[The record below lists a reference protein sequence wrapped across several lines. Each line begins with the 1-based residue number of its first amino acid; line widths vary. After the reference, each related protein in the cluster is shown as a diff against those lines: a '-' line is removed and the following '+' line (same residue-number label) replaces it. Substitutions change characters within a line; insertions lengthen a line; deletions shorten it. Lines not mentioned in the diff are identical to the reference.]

1 MKGGVLMNQQKIGEF
16 LKHLRKD
23 KGLTQEQLAE
33 EFGVSSRSVSRWENG
48 NTMPDISIIIELAD
62 FYDVDIREI
71 ICGERKSENMD
82 KELKDTLVTVADYT
96 NNENGKIMQSAV
108 NMAIITSVIFG
119 IVTPIIFY
127 LYILK
132 DNLLLNL
139 VAIGTSFGMLY
150 CGLSM
155 LRLLEMNEKIS
166 KKSHKISAILIV
178 CVGLCS
184 MIPVIGNAIIT
195 LLHLI

>member
-1 MKGGVLMNQQKIGEF
+1 MNQQKIGEF

-108 NMAIITSVIFG
+108 NMTIITSVIFG

-127 LYILK
+127 LYILT

-155 LRLLEMNEKIS
+155 LRLLKMNEKIS
-166 KKSHKISAILIV
+166 KKSHKVSAILIV
-178 CVGLCS
+178 CVGLYS
-184 MIPVIGNAIIT
+184 MIPVIGNAILK

>member
-1 MKGGVLMNQQKIGEF
+1 MNQQKIGEF
-16 LKHLRKD
+16 LKHLRTD

-127 LYILK
+127 FYFLI

-139 VAIGTSFGMLY
+139 VAIGTSSGMLY

-166 KKSHKISAILIV
+166 KKSHKVSAILIV
-178 CVGLCS
+178 CVGLYS
-184 MIPVIGNAIIT
+184 MIPVIGNAILK

>member
-1 MKGGVLMNQQKIGEF
+1 MNQQKIGEF

-96 NNENGKIMQSAV
+96 NNENEKIMQSAV
-108 NMAIITSVIFG
+108 NMTIITSVIFA

-127 LYILK
+127 LYILT
-132 DNLLLNL
+132 DNLLLNI
-139 VAIGTSFGMLY
+139 VAIGTAFGMLY

-166 KKSHKISAILIV
+166 KKSHKISAILIIG
-178 CVGLCS
+178 VGLCS
-184 MIPVIGNAIIT
+184 MIPVICNAI
-195 LLHLI
+195 LKLFHLI

>member
-1 MKGGVLMNQQKIGEF
+1 VNQQKIGEF

-127 LYILK
+127 FYILIE
-132 DNLLLNL
+132 NLLLNL
-139 VAIGTSFGMLY
+139 AAIVTSFGVLY
-150 CGLSM
+150 SGLSV
-155 LRLLEMNEKIS
+155 LRLFEMNEKIS
-166 KKSHKISAILIV
+166 KKSHKVLGIILVCVALFLMIGVICNAILQLI
-178 CVGLCS
+178 
-184 MIPVIGNAIIT
+184 
-195 LLHLI
+195 HLI

>member
-1 MKGGVLMNQQKIGEF
+1 MNQQKIGEF
-16 LKHLRKD
+16 LKHLRTD

-71 ICGERKSENMD
+71 IHGERKSENMD

-127 LYILK
+127 FYFLI

-139 VAIGTSFGMLY
+139 VAIGTSSGMLY

-166 KKSHKISAILIV
+166 KKSHKVSAILIV
-178 CVGLCS
+178 CVGLYS
-184 MIPVIGNAIIT
+184 MIPVIGNAILK

>member
-1 MKGGVLMNQQKIGEF
+1 MDQKKIGSF
-16 LKHLRKD
+16 LRELRNEKN
-23 KGLTQEQLAE
+23 LSQEQLAE
-33 EFGVSSRSVSRWENG
+33 EFGVSSRSISRWENG

-71 ICGERKSENMD
+71 IHGERKSENMD

-127 LYILK
+127 FYFLI

-139 VAIGTSFGMLY
+139 VAIGTSSGMLY

-166 KKSHKISAILIV
+166 KKSHKVSAILIV
-178 CVGLCS
+178 CVGLYT
-184 MIPVIGNAIIT
+184 MIPVIGNAILK

>member
-1 MKGGVLMNQQKIGEF
+1 VNQQKIGEF

-127 LYILK
+127 FYILI

-166 KKSHKISAILIV
+166 KKSHKVSAILIV
-178 CVGLCS
+178 CVGLYT
-184 MIPVIGNAIIT
+184 MIPVIGNPILKFILK

>member
-1 MKGGVLMNQQKIGEF
+1 MDQKKIGLF
-16 LKHLRKD
+16 LRELRNEKN
-23 KGLTQEQLAE
+23 LSQEQLAE
-33 EFGVSSRSVSRWENG
+33 EFGVSSRSISRWENG

-71 ICGERKSENMD
+71 IHGERKSENMD

-119 IVTPIIFY
+119 IITPVICYFY
-127 LYILK
+127 ISL

-139 VAIGTSFGMLY
+139 AVIATSFGVLY
-150 CGLSM
+150 SGLSV
-155 LRLLEMNEKIS
+155 LRLFEMNEKIS
-166 KKSHKISAILIV
+166 KKSHKVLGIIIV
-178 CVGLCS
+178 CVALFL
-184 MIPVIGNAIIT
+184 MIPVIGNAILKLI
-195 LLHLI
+195 HLV

>member
-1 MKGGVLMNQQKIGEF
+1 MDQKKIGLF
-16 LKHLRKD
+16 LRELRNEKN
-23 KGLTQEQLAE
+23 LSQEQLAE
-33 EFGVSSRSVSRWENG
+33 EFGVSSRSISRWENG

-71 ICGERKSENMD
+71 IRGERKSENMD

-119 IVTPIIFY
+119 IITPVICYFY
-127 LYILK
+127 ISL

-139 VAIGTSFGMLY
+139 AVIATSFGVLY
-150 CGLSM
+150 SGLSV
-155 LRLLEMNEKIS
+155 LRLFEMNEKIS
-166 KKSHKISAILIV
+166 KKSHKVLGIIIV
-178 CVGLCS
+178 CVALLL
-184 MIPVIGNAIIT
+184 MILVIGNAILKLIH
-195 LLHLI
+195 LL

>member
-1 MKGGVLMNQQKIGEF
+1 MNQQKIGEF

-71 ICGERKSENMD
+71 IHGERKSENMD

-127 LYILK
+127 FYISL

-139 VAIGTSFGMLY
+139 AVIATSFGLLY
-150 CGLSM
+150 SGLSV
-155 LRLLEMNEKIS
+155 LRLFEMNEKIS
-166 KKSHKISAILIV
+166 KKSHKVLGIIIV
-178 CVGLCS
+178 CVALFL
-184 MIPVIGNAIIT
+184 MISVIGNVILKLI
-195 LLHLI
+195 HLV

>member
-1 MKGGVLMNQQKIGEF
+1 MNQQKIGEF

-82 KELKDTLVTVADYT
+82 KELKDTLATVADYT

-119 IVTPIIFY
+119 IVTSIIFY
-127 LYILK
+127 FYILI

-139 VAIGTSFGMLY
+139 VVIGTSSGMLY

-166 KKSHKISAILIV
+166 KKSHKVSAILIV

-184 MIPVIGNAIIT
+184 MIPVIGNAILK